1 MTTEEL
7 LNILQANG
15 ITVTLLLDGHLHI
28 HGNKRMLSPQLLSL
42 IRERAHDI
50 VYKLTQDDPA
60 TFDDEWKRYA
70 LWSWTKIEKEA
81 QAMGDT
87 KRESYSRMVLN
98 MVINNDKNNNTQG
111 S

>member
-1 MTTEEL
+1 MAIFTFMETKECFPS
-7 LNILQANG
+7 ASF
-15 ITVTLLLDGHLHI
+15 H
-28 HGNKRMLSPQLLSL
+28 

-70 LWSWTKIEKEA
+70 LWSSWTKIEKEA